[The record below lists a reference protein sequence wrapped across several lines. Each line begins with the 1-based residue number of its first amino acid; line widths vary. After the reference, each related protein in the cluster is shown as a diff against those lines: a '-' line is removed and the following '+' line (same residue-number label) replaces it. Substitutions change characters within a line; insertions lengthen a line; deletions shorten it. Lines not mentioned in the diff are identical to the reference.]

1 MEFDRRVGFPH
12 IGIPGSSLKWPAGP
26 GSGITHAVLSQLLRT
41 VLVLLRALRAPR
53 IGLLDE
59 AAVWFRVLPGDLDVN
74 VHLNN
79 GRYLALMDLGRFD
92 LLIRGGLFRPML
104 RLRWRPLL
112 GSALVRYRRSLQPF
126 QRFRLHSRL
135 VCWDDRWFVFEQRFE
150 SRGQLYAVALA
161 RGLFRD
167 QEGNIPPERVLA
179 LAGYTQPSPPAPEY
193 VSRWVQADA
202 DAAAAI
208 NERTGLR

>member
-1 MEFDRRVGFPH
+1 MNFR
-12 IGIPGSSLKWPAGP
+12 
-26 GSGITHAVLSQLLRT
+26 VLSHLLRT
-41 VLVLLRALRAPR
+41 VMVFLRAMWAPR

-59 AAVWFRVLPGDLDVN
+59 SAVGFRVLPGDLDVN

-104 RLRWRPLL
+104 RLRWRPML
-112 GSALVRYRRSLQPF
+112 GSAMVRYRRSLQPF
-126 QRFRLHSRL
+126 QRFSLTSRL

-150 SRGQLYAVALA
+150 SRGQLYAVAVA

-167 QEGNIPPERVLA
+167 REGNVAPARVLA
-179 LAGYTQPSPPAPEY
+179 AAGITQPSPPAPEY
-193 VSRWVQADA
+193 ITRWAEA
-202 DAAAAI
+202 DAAASAAVT
-208 NERTGLR
+208 ERTGVR

>member
-1 MEFDRRVGFPH
+1 MKMDRRVGSPH
-12 IGIPGSSLKWPAGP
+12 IDTCASSLKWPAAS
-26 GSGITHAVLSQLLRT
+26 GSGITLAVLSQLLRT
-41 VLVLLRALRAPR
+41 VLVFLRAMRAPR

-59 AAVWFRVLPGDLDVN
+59 SAVWFRVLPGDLDVN

-79 GRYLALMDLGRFD
+79 GRYLALMDLGRFE
-92 LLIRGGLFRPML
+92 LLMRSGLFRPMV

-112 GSALVRYRRSLQPF
+112 GSAMVRYRRSLQPF

-167 QEGNIPPERVLA
+167 RQGNIPPERVLA
-179 LAGYTQPSPPAPEY
+179 LAGYQQPSPPTPDY

-208 NERTGLR
+208 GERTGVR

>member
-1 MEFDRRVGFPH
+1 MVASSACRRC
-12 IGIPGSSLKWPAGP
+12 LKWQSRAAP
-26 GSGITHAVLSQLLRT
+26 GYHFLVLGQLLRT
-41 VLVLLRALRAPR
+41 LMVFLRALRAPR

-59 AAVWFRVLPGDLDVN
+59 SAVGFRVLPGDLDVN

-92 LLIRGGLFRPML
+92 LLIRGGLFRPMV

-112 GSALVRYRRSLQPF
+112 GSAMVRYRRSLQPF
-126 QRFRLHSRL
+126 QRFQLRSRL
-135 VCWDDRWFVFEQRFE
+135 ICWDDRWFVFEQRFE

-167 QEGNIPPERVLA
+167 RTGNVPPAQVLA
-179 LAGYTQPSPPAPEY
+179 AAGITQPSPPPPDY
-193 VSRWVQADA
+193 VTRWVEA
-202 DAAAAI
+202 DAAASAAI
-208 NERTGLR
+208 TDRTGVR

>member
-1 MEFDRRVGFPH
+1 M
-12 IGIPGSSLKWPAGP
+12 
-26 GSGITHAVLSQLLRT
+26 LRT
-41 VLVLLRALRAPR
+41 VVVFLRALWAPR
-53 IGLLDE
+53 IGLQDE
-59 AAVWFRVLPGDLDVN
+59 STVEFRVLPGDLDVN

-104 RLRWRPLL
+104 RRRWRPLL
-112 GSALVRYRRSLQPF
+112 GSAMVRYRRSLQPF
-126 QRFRLHSRL
+126 QRFRLISRL

-167 QEGNIPPERVLA
+167 RQGNLSPAEVLA
-179 LAGYTQPSPPAPEY
+179 AAGITQPSPPPPDH
-193 VSRWVQADA
+193 VTRWAEA
-202 DAAAAI
+202 DAAASAAVT
-208 NERTGLR
+208 ERTGVR

>member
-1 MEFDRRVGFPH
+1 MVASSAFQR
-12 IGIPGSSLKWPAGP
+12 SLKWQSRAAP
-26 GSGITHAVLSQLLRT
+26 GYHFPVLGQLLRT
-41 VLVLLRALRAPR
+41 LMVFLRALRAPR

-59 AAVWFRVLPGDLDVN
+59 SAVGFRVLPGDLDVN

-92 LLIRGGLFRPML
+92 LLIRGGLFRPMV

-112 GSALVRYRRSLQPF
+112 GSAMVRYRRSLQPF
-126 QRFRLHSRL
+126 QRFQLRSRL
-135 VCWDDRWFVFEQRFE
+135 ICWDDRWFVFEQRFE

-167 QEGNIPPERVLA
+167 RTGNVPPAQVLA
-179 LAGYTQPSPPAPEY
+179 AAGITQPSPSPPDY
-193 VSRWVQADA
+193 VTRWVEA
-202 DAAAAI
+202 DAAASAAI
-208 NERTGLR
+208 TDRTGVR